1 MIKLKDLLSEK
12 KFEMKG
18 KYLYMPGGAVTSIP
32 KRNEREKLILQIKN
46 HKYQLHTDGG
56 QYMMWGGRYGAREF
70 IGKEK
75 DLIKFLNKNKAKYIG
90 IDRQ

>member
-1 MIKLKDLLSEK
+1 
-12 KFEMKG
+12 MKG

-56 QYMMWGGRYGAREF
+56 QYIMWGGRYGAREF

-75 DLIKFLNKNKAKYIG
+75 DLLKFLNKNKASYVG
-90 IDRQ
+90 VDNR